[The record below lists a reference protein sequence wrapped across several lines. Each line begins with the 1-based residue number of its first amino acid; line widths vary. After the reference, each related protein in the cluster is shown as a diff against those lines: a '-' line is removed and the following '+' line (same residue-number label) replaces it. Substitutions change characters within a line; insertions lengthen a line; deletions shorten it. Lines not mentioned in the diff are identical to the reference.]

1 MYYLN
6 PYAEMVRGY
15 RTYSRSVM
23 TTQIELKQN
32 LDQFIDGLS
41 FRIMVNTSRNTFFD
55 TVRAYNPFWYQ
66 ASNYDRISDTFK
78 LSLLNEDNGTEYLS
92 YSPGSK
98 DVTASFY
105 TESVLSYDQT
115 FNDKH
120 AVNGLFVFLAQN
132 RVTGNASNLESSLP
146 FRNVGLAGR
155 ASYSYDTRYNME
167 LNFGYNASER
177 FHVKNRW
184 GFFPSAGLAWTVSN
198 EKFWDTLKNVVN
210 SLELRVHGLAG
221 NDAIG
226 ASDDRFLS
234 FKLKAMM

>member
-1 MYYLN
+1 
-6 PYAEMVRGY
+6 
-15 RTYSRSVM
+15 M

-146 FRNVGLAGR
+146 FV
-155 ASYSYDTRYNME
+155 M
-167 LNFGYNASER
+167 
-177 FHVKNRW
+177 
-184 GFFPSAGLAWTVSN
+184 
-198 EKFWDTLKNVVN
+198 
-210 SLELRVHGLAG
+210 
-221 NDAIG
+221 
-226 ASDDRFLS
+226 
-234 FKLKAMM
+234 